1 MEEFPDS
8 IEDLRKQL
16 DEKSLELEQ
25 MKRELE
31 FDASLE
37 AALERVRSLSLKMS
51 KSEELFDVI
60 QLIMDQFFL
69 LKINVESAAL
79 ALNPDSD
86 DLDCWTAVPGA
97 LYPFKVFIPYFDHAV
112 FNLTKD
118 AKNKGLDSVS
128 YCLPFEEKNLWLD
141 HIYKH
146 LLGVPEERKKHNY
159 SSPGYT
165 LASAL
170 RKNFDLNIF
179 NYSGVPYSAV
189 DLEVLKR
196 FGNVFEQA
204 YSRFLDLKKAES
216 NAVRLQELDTF
227 KSRLYTNITHEFRTP
242 LTVILGMAQQ
252 TLEKP
257 KEYLQEGMK
266 LIIRNGQNLLDLVNQ
281 MLDLSKLESGN
292 LSLHYQQG
300 DVVNFVEYILESLHS
315 LAQSKG
321 IQMHFLSDVE
331 ALTMDI
337 DETRLQ
343 QVVSNL
349 LSNAVKFTPRGGN
362 IYLSLSIGA
371 HTDYIQHKALVLKV
385 KDTGIGIAAEDLPYI
400 FDRFYQVDDSLT
412 RHGEGTGIGLSL
424 TKELVKLM
432 EGNIT
437 AQSLLGEG
445 TEFIVTLPIR
455 QLSGVPE
462 GIPVEKER
470 KQEVFQAAVKEISG
484 TAVMEDYPMRM
495 DEQTTASEKP
505 LVLIADDNADV
516 RAYIASC
523 LAQNYQLL
531 IAKDGQECENIAFE
545 KTPDLIVSDVMMPFK
560 DGYGVLET
568 LKNDERTSHIPI
580 ILLTAKADAQSR
592 LAGLRRGA
600 DAYLAK
606 PFQKEELLVTI
617 ENLLQLRRKL
627 QLKYQQNILAAE
639 VAAPTESAADPEDA
653 FLQNVRALLA
663 ANYTDETFG
672 TPQLC
677 QKIGLSRSQLFR
689 KMKALTDIAPSDLI
703 RSYRLNKAKMLLE
716 SGAVNVAEAAWE
728 VGFKD
733 PSYFSKLY
741 HEAFGMPPSAVRR

>member
-16 DEKSLELEQ
+16 DEKSLELAQ

-37 AALERVRSLSLKMS
+37 AALERVRSLSLKMN

-79 ALNPDSD
+79 ALNPDGD

-97 LYPFKVFIPYFDHAV
+97 LYPFKVFIPYFDHPT
-112 FNLTKD
+112 FNLQID
-118 AKNKGLDSVS
+118 AKKKGLDSVS
-128 YCLPFEEKNLWLD
+128 YCLKFEEKNLWLD
-141 HIYKH
+141 HVYKH
-146 LLGVPEERKKHNY
+146 LSGVPEERKKHNY
-159 SSPGYT
+159 NSPGYSG
-165 LASAL
+165 ASAL

-204 YSRFLDLKKAES
+204 YSRFLDLQIAES
-216 NAVRLQELDTF
+216 NAVRLQELDAVKT
-227 KSRLYTNITHEFRTP
+227 RLYTNITHEFRTP

-252 TLEKP
+252 ALEKP
-257 KEYLQEGMK
+257 QEYLQEGMK
-266 LIIRNGQNLLDLVNQ
+266 LIVRNGQNLLDLVNQ

-432 EGNIT
+432 EGTIT

-455 QLSGVPE
+455 QVSGVSE
-462 GIPVEKER
+462 GIPVEKGS
-470 KQEVFQAAVKEISG
+470 KQEALRPAVKEMSD

-495 DEQTTASEKP
+495 DEPSIDSEKP

-523 LAQNYQLL
+523 LAQDYQLL

-606 PFQKEELLVTI
+606 PFQKEELLVTVK
-617 ENLLQLRRKL
+617 NLLQLRRKL

-653 FLQNVRALLA
+653 FLQNVHALLA

-703 RSYRLNKAKMLLE
+703 RTYRLNKAKMLLE
-716 SGAVNVAEAAWE
+716 SGAVNVAEAAWD

-741 HEAFGMPPSAVRR
+741 HEAFGMPPSAVRK